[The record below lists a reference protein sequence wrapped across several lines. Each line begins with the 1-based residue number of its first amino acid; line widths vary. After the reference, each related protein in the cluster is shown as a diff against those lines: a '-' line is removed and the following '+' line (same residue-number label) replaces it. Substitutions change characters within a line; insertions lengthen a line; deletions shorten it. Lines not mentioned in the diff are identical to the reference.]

1 MEKVVVALRPANA
14 DDMWVSELIGPVA
27 AELLHLGLLGLTL
40 NLTDRPVRDSL
51 MTLTTLDPPVRGFVS
66 LWVDQ
71 HYGGQV
77 RAALDVLNP

>member
-27 AELLHLGLLGLTL
+27 TELLHLGLLGLTL

-51 MTLTTLDPPVRGFVS
+51 MTLTTLDPPVRGF
-66 LWVDQ
+66 
-71 HYGGQV
+71 
-77 RAALDVLNP
+77 